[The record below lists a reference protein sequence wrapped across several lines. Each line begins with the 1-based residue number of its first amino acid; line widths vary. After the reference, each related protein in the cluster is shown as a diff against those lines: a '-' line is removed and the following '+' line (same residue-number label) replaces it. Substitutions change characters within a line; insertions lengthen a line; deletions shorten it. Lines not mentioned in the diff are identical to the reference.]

1 MFAPKRILVPTD
13 FSSYSDEALKK
24 AVDIAKQYGAKVIIL
39 YVVPVAQHWPTGYA
53 LNLDVPTIEDYEAAS
68 VKLAQ
73 QLIDE
78 QVRKAIGDTDVEF
91 MYEVKSGEAYEEI
104 LSECVRKAIDV
115 IVIASHGRT
124 GVLSHLIGSVA
135 LKVAQ
140 HAKCPVLLVR
150 AN

>member
-24 AVDIAKQYGAKVIIL
+24 AVDIAKQYGAKVVIL
-39 YVVPVAQHWPTGYA
+39 HVARVVQHWPTGYA

-78 QVRKAIGDTDVEF
+78 QVKRAIGDTDVD
-91 MYEVKSGEAYEEI
+91 MVYEVKSGEPYEEI
-104 LSECVRKAIDV
+104 LSECSRKAMDV

>member
-1 MFAPKRILVPTD
+1 MFTPKRILVPTD

-24 AVDIAKQYGAKVIIL
+24 AVDIARQYNAKVVIL
-39 YVVPVAQHWPTGYA
+39 HVARIAPHWPTGYA
-53 LNLDVPTIEDYEAAS
+53 LNLEIPTIEDYEAAS

-78 QVRKAIGDTDVEF
+78 QVKKVVSGNGIDMV
-91 MYEVKSGEAYEEI
+91 YEVKSGEPYEQI
-104 LSECVRKAIDV
+104 LSECSSKAMDL